1 MGLFTNALNKKL
13 EKEIR
18 KIESE
23 NKRKDFSNNKKNADI
38 KNFIIK
44 TVGFIN
50 NMTFG
55 RDKLSEPEYNF
66 EEIKRASETDSYIKI
81 ALEKQSRLIY
91 KAGYYLKSEN
101 EEAVTYLKT
110 RFRVMGYATFKPIDV
125 LYLEIAEDMIKYSNT
140 FLIKTRVPK
149 IMNGVKANG
158 LTDAGPIGGYF
169 RVDPST
175 VFIKR
180 DDCGNILGYVQK
192 IENGKEKKFKVEDV
206 IHIYMDK
213 ETDNAFGT
221 PKIVAALEDVKL
233 LRKLEGNVLAIVH
246 RFAMPIFHWKIGKT
260 EQGFQ
265 ATDKEIDDA
274 KYEIENMSLDGVVIT
289 NEKTEINVLGA
300 EGNAID
306 ISNYLAYFEQR
317 VFTALD
323 SSASQMGRGGAKQD
337 ADSMEAQLHD
347 YVKHVQHI
355 LSIFIENFILNE
367 LLLEGGFNPILNE
380 KDIVQYVFNEISL
393 ETKIKVENHEMLK
406 YQSNLQTVEEAR
418 RNIGYKEVVEEE
430 RLYKNLIEVPAQ
442 VKINKST
449 ADAQGEWTM
458 AIAKMSAQNTASSSS
473 SSSSSSSTGT
483 SLNGKKKSQSPSKAA
498 TNNNRP
504 TNQHGTTS
512 AKVKEE
518 MTFNEKVI
526 RNKKKHK
533 TEYKDIYDKIEK
545 FKNNIVN
552 TETDIEYLMAITKDS
567 LIQDIKILINK
578 NSNDGVNLAVND
590 LNKINVNSDNEIVN
604 DFNLNIFY
612 SEAEKTIVNIL
623 KDMKKRLTDRE
634 FETVDIVISSLEY
647 RFRFLLEYLLP
658 KVYWY
663 SYLKTGAKFGVEN
676 VKVQFGDSSDSEKHD
691 SIISTTNFKLDDIPA
706 FHPFCDCKLKFLKG
720 GNE

>member
-663 SYLKTGAKFGVEN
+663 SYLKAGAKFGVEN
-676 VKVQFGDSSDSEKHD
+676 AKVQFGDSSDSEKHD